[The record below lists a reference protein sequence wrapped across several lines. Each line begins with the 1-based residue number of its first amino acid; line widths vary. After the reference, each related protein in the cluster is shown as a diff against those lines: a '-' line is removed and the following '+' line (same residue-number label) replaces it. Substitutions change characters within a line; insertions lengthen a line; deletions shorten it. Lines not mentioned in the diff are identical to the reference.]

1 MLQKR
6 EFKMIKILELFKGMQ
21 IDGFP
26 IMEIKR
32 INWQDYLIYSNQP
45 LKYLQNAKMSSLYLK
60 LSYKMMKMIILK
72 KSFRVLY
79 TIMENIS
86 YSGIKKAFLKYKI

>member
-1 MLQKR
+1 
-6 EFKMIKILELFKGMQ
+6 MIKILELLKGMQ

-26 IMEIKR
+26 IMEKKR

-45 LKYLQNAKMSSLYLK
+45 LKYFKNAKMNSLYLK
-60 LSYKMMKMIILK
+60 LDQIILKMIILK